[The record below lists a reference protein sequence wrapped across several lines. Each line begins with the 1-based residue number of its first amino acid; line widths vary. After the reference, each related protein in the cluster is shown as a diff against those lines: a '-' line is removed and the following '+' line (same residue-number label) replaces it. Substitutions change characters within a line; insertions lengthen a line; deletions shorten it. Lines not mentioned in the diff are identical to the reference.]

1 MPKFMTTFTIGLL
14 LFSTASEASIRVQ
27 LERIDPSVS
36 KCIKAMEKGVSL
48 PKTSGDA
55 GDISTYHWFYYDK
68 KLFRISFGTT
78 SFRCRASQFK

>member
-1 MPKFMTTFTIGLL
+1 MPKFMTTLTIGLL

-27 LERIDPSVS
+27 LERIDPSLS
-36 KCIKAMEKGVSL
+36 QCIKAMEKGVSL

-55 GDISTYHWFYYDK
+55 SDISTYHWFFYDK

-78 SFRCRASQFK
+78 IFRCRVSQFK